1 MYIGF
6 KALGAFKLDEDKK
19 KALIPRPGSELA
31 VSKPK
36 ANQIVSRM
44 TRDVLNRT
52 RSLEVSQARF
62 KLGDY
67 EFREPD
73 YRQILRWAEEL
84 EMAPEVVLEGL
95 ERGHPLQAW
104 VSELESELVVEDG
117 AIKELWWHPENFN
130 FFPEVSEKGLII
142 RSLGFVDFEAKI
154 PELDLSAVPELAKLS
169 CGSNQLSELDLSPV
183 PKLRSLNCVHNQLTE
198 LDLSTVPE
206 LEELSCRSNQLTE
219 LDLSPVP
226 KLRSL
231 NCDGNQLTQLD
242 LSAVPV
248 LEGLDCSSNQLIK
261 LDLSAAPELESL
273 DCRSN
278 QLTELDLSGA
288 PELEYLWCESN
299 QLTELDLSLV
309 PNLSYLEC
317 DSGVRIKNA
326 PRGLKLDGGTIVS
339 YAVEGPDKVQGVLN
353 RTRSLEVSQARF
365 KLGDYEFR
373 EPDYRQ
379 ILRWAEELEMAPEAL
394 LEIFEAGQPT
404 GQVFF
409 FPEYEINLI
418 VKDGAIE
425 RLLWYRD
432 NLDLV
437 EHRNQITELDLS
449 ALSELE
455 ELVCLG
461 FQLTELDLS
470 PVPKLTA
477 LDCSENQLTELDL
490 SPVPKLTV
498 LDCGN
503 NQLTELDLA
512 AVPKLTMLDCG
523 NNQLTEL
530 DLSAVPELEWLYC
543 SEKNQLT
550 ELDLSPVPK
559 LTELGCRNYQLTE
572 LDLSPVPKLTVL
584 DCGDNQLT
592 ELDLSAVPK
601 LTELHCD
608 SGVRIKNAPRGL
620 EIFGGT
626 IVSYADSGLEI
637 DYFDDIPF

>member
-1 MYIGF
+1 
-6 KALGAFKLDEDKK
+6 
-19 KALIPRPGSELA
+19 
-31 VSKPK
+31 
-36 ANQIVSRM
+36 M

-154 PELDLSAVPELAKLS
+154 PELDLSAVPELEKLS

-498 LDCGN
+498 LDCG
-503 NQLTELDLA
+503 
-512 AVPKLTMLDCG
+512 
-523 NNQLTEL
+523 
-530 DLSAVPELEWLYC
+530 
-543 SEKNQLT
+543 
-550 ELDLSPVPK
+550 
-559 LTELGCRNYQLTE
+559 
-572 LDLSPVPKLTVL
+572 
-584 DCGDNQLT
+584 DNQLT

>member
-44 TRDVLNRT
+44 TRD
-52 RSLEVSQARF
+52 
-62 KLGDY
+62 
-67 EFREPD
+67 
-73 YRQILRWAEEL
+73 
-84 EMAPEVVLEGL
+84 
-95 ERGHPLQAW
+95 
-104 VSELESELVVEDG
+104 
-117 AIKELWWHPENFN
+117 
-130 FFPEVSEKGLII
+130 
-142 RSLGFVDFEAKI
+142 
-154 PELDLSAVPELAKLS
+154 
-169 CGSNQLSELDLSPV
+169 
-183 PKLRSLNCVHNQLTE
+183 
-198 LDLSTVPE
+198 
-206 LEELSCRSNQLTE
+206 
-219 LDLSPVP
+219 
-226 KLRSL
+226 
-231 NCDGNQLTQLD
+231 
-242 LSAVPV
+242 
-248 LEGLDCSSNQLIK
+248 
-261 LDLSAAPELESL
+261 
-273 DCRSN
+273 
-278 QLTELDLSGA
+278 
-288 PELEYLWCESN
+288 
-299 QLTELDLSLV
+299 
-309 PNLSYLEC
+309 
-317 DSGVRIKNA
+317 
-326 PRGLKLDGGTIVS
+326 
-339 YAVEGPDKVQGVLN
+339 VLN

-470 PVPKLTA
+470 PVPKLT
-477 LDCSENQLTELDL
+477 
-490 SPVPKLTV
+490 
-498 LDCGN
+498 
-503 NQLTELDLA
+503 
-512 AVPKLTMLDCG
+512 
-523 NNQLTEL
+523 
-530 DLSAVPELEWLYC
+530 
-543 SEKNQLT
+543 
-550 ELDLSPVPK
+550 
-559 LTELGCRNYQLTE
+559 ELGCRNYQLTE